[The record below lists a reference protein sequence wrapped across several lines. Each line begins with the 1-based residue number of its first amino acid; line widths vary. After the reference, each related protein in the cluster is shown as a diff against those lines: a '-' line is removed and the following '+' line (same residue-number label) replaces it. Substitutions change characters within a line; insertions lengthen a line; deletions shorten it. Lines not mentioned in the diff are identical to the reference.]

1 MRQHPRRPVVQ
12 QVDYTIGDRFHR
24 DAMRDIS
31 LGGMFIET
39 NLLLEVGQEVTV
51 SIPFS
56 DGRPPV
62 RVRGEVVRVAKDGVG
77 IRFRRDTKT
86 LRG

>member
-1 MRQHPRRPVVQ
+1 VAQ
-12 QVDYTIGDRFHR
+12 QVDYTIGDRFYR
-24 DAMRDIS
+24 DSMRDIS

-39 NLLLEVGQEVTV
+39 PLLLEVGQEVTV

-62 RVRGEVVRVAKDGVG
+62 RLRGEVVRVAADGIGV
-77 IRFRRDTKT
+77 RFRRDTKT